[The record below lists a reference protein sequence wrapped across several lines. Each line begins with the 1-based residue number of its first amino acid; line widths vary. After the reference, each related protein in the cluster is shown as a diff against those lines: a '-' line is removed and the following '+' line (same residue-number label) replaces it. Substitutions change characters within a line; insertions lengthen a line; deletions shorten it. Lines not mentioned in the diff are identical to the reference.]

1 MFSFLL
7 SKYIHKIKI
16 VQQAARWVCARRA
29 TSATL
34 AQMIAAALLTVASL
48 FFFVPLQAQ
57 SSAALTLA
65 AAVQRVRQNHPLLIA
80 AKQREAM
87 FEGELFEAGLKPNPT
102 LTVSGENFPLDPP
115 DGGFRLNRTMDWF
128 AYFSQT
134 IERGNKRELRRAA
147 AQRAVDIA
155 KVEAEALE
163 RQLIYDVKIAYQNAA
178 IARERIE
185 LLRENINQLGQL
197 VKLNEVRVQAGYS
210 AEGDLIKV
218 RVEAQRIDYSVRK
231 AMIEYDR
238 AKIAL
243 QKAMGESS
251 FENDFDLAERLDFKP
266 TSFNPKSLQ
275 EAALQRLNIKLAEA
289 RLEKAQAFLQLER
302 ANARPDLTASFGYKR
317 NGRDNALYGALS
329 IPLPL
334 YSQNRGNI
342 ARATAEVSMIEAE
355 LKFERAAVLAEL
367 TAARR
372 TVEANERQIEALRAE
387 FLRNA
392 DESQQVSLAAYR
404 EGATDLLHL
413 IDAQRTRTQAQE
425 LYFQALSDYQ
435 LAIHELERAAG
446 IEQLPRREIVEGNKP

>member
-1 MFSFLL
+1 MIPQVFVAQGKARYFVWFWLL
-7 SKYIHKIKI
+7 IP
-16 VQQAARWVCARRA
+16 
-29 TSATL
+29 
-34 AQMIAAALLTVASL
+34 ALVG
-48 FFFVPLQAQ
+48 AQ
-57 SSAALTLA
+57 SAASNSLTLT
-65 AAVQRVRQNHPLLIA
+65 AAVQRVRQNHPLLVA
-80 AKQREAM
+80 AKQRVAM

-102 LTVSGENFPLDPP
+102 FTVTGENVPLDPP
-115 DGGFRLNRTMDWF
+115 EGGFGFKRTMDWF
-128 AYFSQT
+128 AYFSHT

-147 AQRAVDIA
+147 AERAVEVAQI
-155 KVEAEALE
+155 EAETLE
-163 RQLIYDVKIAYQNAA
+163 RQLVYEVKVAYQQAA

-197 VKLNEVRVQAGYS
+197 VKLNEVRVNAGYT
-210 AEGDLIKV
+210 AEGDLIKT
-218 RVEAQRIDYSVRK
+218 RLEAQRLEYSWRK

-243 QKAMGESS
+243 QKAMGDSS
-251 FENDFDLAERLDFKP
+251 FEADFELEERLDFK
-266 TSFNPKSLQ
+266 TVSLNAKSLQ
-275 EAALQRLNIKLAEA
+275 DAALRRSNVKAVEA
-289 RLEKAQAFLQLER
+289 RLEKARAFLQLQR
-302 ANARPDLTASFGYKR
+302 ASAKPDLTASFGYKR
-317 NGRDNALYGALS
+317 NGQDNALYGALS

-334 YSQNRGNI
+334 YNKNQGNI
-342 ARATAEVSMIEAE
+342 ARSEAEVAMIEAE
-355 LKFERAAVLAEL
+355 LRFERAVVLAEL

-372 TVEANERQIEALRAE
+372 TVEANERQIEALRSQ

-446 IEQLPRREIVEGNKP
+446 IEQLPRREIVEGTKQ

>member
-1 MFSFLL
+1 MIPQVLVAQSKVRYVVWCWLL
-7 SKYIHKIKI
+7 IP
-16 VQQAARWVCARRA
+16 
-29 TSATL
+29 TL
-34 AQMIAAALLTVASL
+34 IAA
-48 FFFVPLQAQ
+48 Q
-57 SSAALTLA
+57 SAASNSLTLT
-65 AAVQRVRQNHPLLIA
+65 AAVQRVRQNHPLLVA
-80 AKQREAM
+80 AKQRVAM

-102 LTVSGENFPLDPP
+102 FTVSGENIPLDPP
-115 DGGFRLNRTMDWF
+115 EGGFGFKRTMDWF
-128 AYFSQT
+128 AYFSHT

-147 AQRAVDIA
+147 AERAVEVAQI
-155 KVEAEALE
+155 EAETLE
-163 RQLIYDVKIAYQNAA
+163 RQLVYEVKVAYQQAA

-197 VKLNEVRVQAGYS
+197 VKLNEVRVNAGYT
-210 AEGDLIKV
+210 AEGDLIKT
-218 RVEAQRIDYSVRK
+218 RLEAQRLDYSWRK

-243 QKAMGESS
+243 QKAMGDSS
-251 FENDFDLAERLDFKP
+251 FEADFELEERLDFK
-266 TSFNPKSLQ
+266 TVSLNAKSLQ
-275 EAALQRLNIKLAEA
+275 DAALRRSNVKAVEA
-289 RLEKAQAFLQLER
+289 RLEKARAFLQLQR
-302 ANARPDLTASFGYKR
+302 ASAKPDLTASFGYKR
-317 NGRDNALYGALS
+317 NGQDNALYGALS

-334 YSQNRGNI
+334 YNKNQGNI
-342 ARATAEVSMIEAE
+342 ARSEAEVAMIEAE
-355 LKFERAAVLAEL
+355 LRFERAVVLAEL

-372 TVEANERQIEALRAE
+372 TVEANERQIEALRSQ

-446 IEQLPRREIVEGNKP
+446 IEQLPRREIVEGTKQ

>member
-1 MFSFLL
+1 
-7 SKYIHKIKI
+7 
-16 VQQAARWVCARRA
+16 
-29 TSATL
+29 
-34 AQMIAAALLTVASL
+34 MIRQ
-48 FFFVPLQAQ
+48 FFVTQRKVPHFAWCWLLIPALVGAQ
-57 SSAALTLA
+57 SAASNPLTLTA
-65 AAVQRVRQNHPLLIA
+65 AIERVRQNHPLLIA

-102 LTVSGENFPLDPP
+102 FTVSGENIPLDPP
-115 DGGFRLNRTMDWF
+115 DGGFRFTRTMDWF

-147 AQRAVDIA
+147 AQRAVEIA
-155 KVEAEALE
+155 NVEAEALE
-163 RQLIYDVKIAYQNAA
+163 RQLIYDVKVAYQHAA

-197 VKLNEVRVQAGYS
+197 VKLNEVRVQAGYT

-218 RVEAQRIDYSVRK
+218 RLEAQRIDYSVRK

-266 TSFNPKSLQ
+266 TSLNPKSLQ
-275 EAALQRLNIKLAEA
+275 EAALRRSNIKLAEA

-317 NGRDNALYGALS
+317 NGQDNALYGALS

-342 ARATAEVSMIEAE
+342 ARATAEVAMIEAE

-425 LYFQALSDYQ
+425 LYFQALADYQ

-446 IEQLPRREIVEGNKP
+446 IEQLPRREIVEGNKQ

>member
-1 MFSFLL
+1 MIRQILVIQKKVPYFFWCWLL
-7 SKYIHKIKI
+7 IP
-16 VQQAARWVCARRA
+16 
-29 TSATL
+29 
-34 AQMIAAALLTVASL
+34 ALVG
-48 FFFVPLQAQ
+48 AQ
-57 SSAALTLA
+57 SAASNPLTLT
-65 AAVQRVRQNHPLLIA
+65 AAVHRVRQNHPLLIA

-102 LTVSGENFPLDPP
+102 FTVSGENFPLDPP
-115 DGGFRLNRTMDWF
+115 DGGFRFNRTMDWF

-134 IERGNKRELRRAA
+134 IERGNKRELRRAT

-163 RQLIYDVKIAYQNAA
+163 RQLVYEVKVAYQHAA

-197 VKLNEVRVQAGYS
+197 VKLNEVRVQAGYT

-218 RVEAQRIDYSVRK
+218 RLEAQRIDYSVRK
-231 AMIEYDR
+231 AMIEFDR

-251 FENDFDLAERLDFKP
+251 FENDFDLAERLDFK
-266 TSFNPKSLQ
+266 TVSLDARSLQ
-275 EAALQRLNIKLAEA
+275 DAALKRSNVKLVEA
-289 RLEKAQAFLQLER
+289 RLEKAQAVLQLER

-317 NGRDNALYGALS
+317 NGQDNALYGMLS

-342 ARATAEVSMIEAE
+342 ARATAEVAMIEAE
-355 LKFERAAVLAEL
+355 LKFERAVVLAEL

-425 LYFQALSDYQ
+425 LYFQALADYQ

-446 IEQLPRREIVEGNKP
+446 IEQLPRREIVEGR

>member
-1 MFSFLL
+1 
-7 SKYIHKIKI
+7 
-16 VQQAARWVCARRA
+16 
-29 TSATL
+29 
-34 AQMIAAALLTVASL
+34 MIPQ
-48 FFFVPLQAQ
+48 FFVAQNKVKNFGWCLLLIPALIGAQ
-57 SSAALTLA
+57 SASSKSLTLT
-65 AAVQRVRQNHPLLIA
+65 AAVQRVRQNHPLLIV
-80 AKQREAM
+80 AKQRIAM

-102 LTVSGENFPLDPP
+102 FTVSGENIPLDSPE
-115 DGGFRLNRTMDWF
+115 GGFGFKRTMDWF
-128 AYFSQT
+128 AYFSHT

-147 AQRAVDIA
+147 AERAVEVANI
-155 KVEAEALE
+155 EAETVE
-163 RQLIYDVKIAYQNAA
+163 RQLVYEVKVAYQHAA

-197 VKLNEVRVQAGYS
+197 VKLNEVRVQAGYT

-218 RVEAQRIDYSVRK
+218 RLEAQRIDYSVRK

-243 QKAMGESS
+243 QKAMGDSS
-251 FENDFDLAERLDFKP
+251 FEADFDLAERLDFK
-266 TSFNPKSLQ
+266 TVSLNATALQ
-275 EAALQRLNIKLAEA
+275 EAALRRSNIKTVEA
-289 RLEKAQAFLQLER
+289 RLEKARALLQVQR

-317 NGRDNALYGALS
+317 NGADNALYGALS

-334 YSQNRGNI
+334 YNKNQGNI
-342 ARATAEVSMIEAE
+342 ARSEAEVAMIEAE
-355 LKFERAAVLAEL
+355 LRFERAVVLAEL
-367 TAARR
+367 TTARR

-446 IEQLPRREIVEGNKP
+446 IEQLPRREIVEGTKP

>member
-1 MFSFLL
+1 MVSSLL
-7 SKYIHKIKI
+7 LL
-16 VQQAARWVCARRA
+16 A
-29 TSATL
+29 TVTW
-34 AQMIAAALLTVASL
+34 
-48 FFFVPLQAQ
+48 AQ
-57 SSAALTLA
+57 SSSPLTLGE
-65 AAVQRVRQNHPLLIA
+65 AVRRVRQNHPLLVA

-87 FEGELFEAGLKPNPT
+87 FAGELFEAGLKPNPT
-102 LTVSGENFPLDPP
+102 FTLSGENFPLDPP
-115 DGGFRLNRTMDWF
+115 EGGFRFNRTMDWF

-134 IERGNKRELRRAA
+134 IERGNKRDLRRAA
-147 AQRAVDIA
+147 AQRAVEVA
-155 KVEAEALE
+155 RVEAEGLE
-163 RQLIYDVKIAYQNAA
+163 RQLVYEVKVAYQHAA

-185 LLRENINQLGQL
+185 LLRENVNQLGQL
-197 VKLNEVRVQAGYS
+197 VKLNEVRVNAGYT

-218 RVEAQRIDYSVRK
+218 RLEAQRLDYSVRK

-251 FENDFDLAERLDFKP
+251 FETEFELAERLNFKP
-266 TSFNPKSLQ
+266 TALNLQTLQ
-275 EAALQRLNIKLAEA
+275 EAAMRRSNIKLGEA
-289 RLEKAQAFLQLER
+289 RLEKAQALLQLER

-317 NGRDNALYGALS
+317 NGQDNALYGALS

-334 YSQNRGNI
+334 YSKNQGNI
-342 ARATAEVSMIEAE
+342 ARSEAEVAMIAAE
-355 LKFERAAVLAEL
+355 LKFERAVVWAEL

-372 TVEANERQIEALRAE
+372 TVEANERQIEALRTE

-425 LYFQALSDYQ
+425 LYFQALADYQ

-446 IEQLPRREIVEGNKP
+446 IEQLPRREIVEGIK

>member
-1 MFSFLL
+1 MIRQL
-7 SKYIHKIKI
+7 SVVSRKI
-16 VQQAARWVCARRA
+16 V
-29 TSATL
+29 
-34 AQMIAAALLTVASL
+34 LLTGCWLLGAGWAE
-48 FFFVPLQAQ
+48 AQ
-57 SSAALTLA
+57 SLTLR
-65 AAVQRVRQNHPLLIA
+65 AAVQRVRQNHPLLIV
-80 AKQREAM
+80 AKQRVAM

-102 LTVSGENFPLDPP
+102 FTVSGENIPLDPP
-115 DGGFRLNRTMDWF
+115 EGGFGFKRTMDWF
-128 AYFSQT
+128 AYFSHT

-147 AQRAVDIA
+147 AERAVEVAQI
-155 KVEAEALE
+155 EAEAVE
-163 RQLIYDVKIAYQNAA
+163 RQLVYEVKVAYQHAA

-197 VKLNEVRVQAGYS
+197 VKLNEVRVQAGYT

-218 RVEAQRIDYSVRK
+218 RLEAQRIDYSVRK

-243 QKAMGESS
+243 QKAMGDSS
-251 FENDFDLAERLDFKP
+251 FEADFDLAERLDFK
-266 TSFNPKSLQ
+266 NVSLNATALQ
-275 EAALQRLNIKLAEA
+275 DAALRRSNIKTVEA
-289 RLEKAQAFLQLER
+289 RLEKARALLQVQR

-317 NGRDNALYGALS
+317 NGADNALYGALT

-334 YSQNRGNI
+334 YNKNQGNI
-342 ARATAEVSMIEAE
+342 ARSEAEVAMVEAE
-355 LKFERAAVLAEL
+355 LRFERAVVLAEL

-372 TVEANERQIEALRAE
+372 TVEANERQIAALRAE

-425 LYFQALSDYQ
+425 LYFQALADYQ

-446 IEQLPRREIVEGNKP
+446 IEQLPRREIVEGTKP